1 MKYVGVAVLLALSE
15 RLVGWRPGVDAVG
28 GILPQK
34 QSLHNRCAAGMLL
47 AGIEC
52 MLTPSYRYEEIV

>member
-15 RLVGWRPGVDAVG
+15 GLAGLRPGVDAVG

-34 QSLHNRCAAGMLL
+34 
-47 AGIEC
+47 
-52 MLTPSYRYEEIV
+52 